1 MAHHFTPT
9 AASTRLGAS
18 TAERSSTDGSAT
30 IECPHDAADE
40 IVPMFR
46 TMRRGIVLLLLD
58 TGRRP
63 LVGLAVHGAPHN
75 EFEPVVEL
83 LSSLGDA
90 KPDAVILGVLS
101 REASLHDEPFVFGD
115 DSLDTSDRLAVDAAT
130 VHAWAEF
137 SCRLEDEGIT
147 LLDVIECTPWSWAS
161 AHAPSAPYLAGGHG
175 LGRRPP
181 RNAPTVVSGRA
192 RRDDRQAPRASRG
205 KVSGSPS
212 S

>member
-1 MAHHFTPT
+1 MAHHAAPT

-18 TAERSSTDGSAT
+18 IAERSATDRSAT

-58 TGRRP
+58 AGRRP
-63 LVGLAVHGAPHN
+63 VVGLAVHGAPRN
-75 EFEPVVEL
+75 EFEPIVEL
-83 LSSLGDA
+83 LASLGDG

-101 REASLHDEPFVFGD
+101 HEASLEDEPFVFGD
-115 DSLDTSDRLAVDAAT
+115 DALDTSERLAVDAAT

-137 SCRLEDEGIT
+137 SCRLEAEGIT

-161 AHAPSAPYLAGGHG
+161 AHAPSAPYLATGRG
-175 LGRRPP
+175 LGHRPGPTRGDRRQ
-181 RNAPTVVSGRA
+181 RVRPTR
-192 RRDDRQAPRASRG
+192 
-205 KVSGSPS
+205 
-212 S
+212 

>member
-18 TAERSSTDGSAT
+18 IEARSATGEPAT

-58 TGRRP
+58 ATRRP
-63 LVGLAVHGAPHN
+63 VVGLAVHDAPRN
-75 EFEPVVEL
+75 EFEPIVEL
-83 LSSLGDA
+83 LASLGDA

-101 REASLHDEPFVFGD
+101 HEASLHDEPFVFGD

-137 SCRLEDEGIT
+137 SCRLEAEGIT

-161 AHAPSAPYLAGGHG
+161 AHAPSAPYLAAGNG
-175 LGRRPP
+175 LGRRPEP
-181 RNAPTVVSGRA
+181 KRGA
-192 RRDDRQAPRASRG
+192 RRQRASNAR
-205 KVSGSPS
+205 
-212 S
+212 